1 MTKEGDVIKRGNDA
15 FDAVLKE
22 IESGE
27 LGLGLQPNIWELSG
41 TDTKASNPFYKLE
54 ETTDLDSFLRGFRRW
69 KKRHEK

>member
-1 MTKEGDVIKRGNDA
+1 MTKEEDVIKKGKDA
-15 FDAVLKE
+15 MDIVFKQ

-27 LGLGLQPNIWELSG
+27 LDIGLQPNIWELSG